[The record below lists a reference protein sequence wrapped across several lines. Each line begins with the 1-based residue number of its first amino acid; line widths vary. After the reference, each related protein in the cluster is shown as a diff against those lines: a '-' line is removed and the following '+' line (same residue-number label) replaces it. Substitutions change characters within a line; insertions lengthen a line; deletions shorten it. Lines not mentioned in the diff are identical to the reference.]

1 MVKGN
6 RNRLFDKRIF
16 IRFMFILGLHWLVK
30 LCGGKALWQE
40 KLIKNKHIKYNE
52 QCLIMVKKNQAF
64 RIIET
69 K

>member
-1 MVKGN
+1 M
-6 RNRLFDKRIF
+6 
-16 IRFMFILGLHWLVK
+16 FMLGLHWLVK